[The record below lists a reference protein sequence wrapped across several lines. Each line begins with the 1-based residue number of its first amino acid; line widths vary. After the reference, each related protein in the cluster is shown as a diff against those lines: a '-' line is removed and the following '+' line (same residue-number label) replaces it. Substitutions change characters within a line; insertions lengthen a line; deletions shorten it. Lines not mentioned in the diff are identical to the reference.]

1 MSINYNNIDDLI
13 NLLYEFVYLKD
24 KNTLNK
30 YYFEKL
36 EPSKID
42 IYDLVKKDFDYK
54 IIFNKSFKNKDNF
67 KIMAEIDNTV
77 FNHRHKRI
85 ILKKYFKNFP
95 VTLMI
100 QKYPNNDVTETI
112 QDLKYELFMNQ
123 IVSKFIISENI
134 PFFLLN
140 ICNFDVRIEDLK
152 PYEDYY
158 NIVNKEFYGKKIS
171 NNNNEDLYCVSL
183 YEHYQSYIP
192 MEDLFKQD
200 LSKQDITD
208 IIFQVIYVYALLFSN
223 FSNFKHGCF
232 DIKSF
237 LVVKESVPRT
247 INLKFMEKMFKIQN
261 CNYTCK
267 LFNYRFS
274 TISSLVNNSVT
285 YVNLVDPSYEIYYFF
300 KTLHDF
306 CREHN
311 SHNFDIVSVII
322 TNLIESDISIFNKK
336 LMDSTSFYD
345 LHYVSIIPS
354 QILLKN
360 NFFTSFINMEYKD
373 ILKNE
378 NFESEFIGYRDL
390 TSSNVKILTGG
401 ARRKSTRTKV
411 KAVEEPVKKTKRRSK
426 KGSKKGSKK
435 SSKKSSKRLAKL
447 RRSLDEDEDVS
458 DEDDNFTETLNSEIE
473 ENERSKK
480 YEDDVDTEGED
491 DDEDEDNE
499 KVDEEDSDSDE
510 DNNLL
515 TVEEEEQNNFVSE
528 GDDDKSKTP
537 FTSNGG
543 SIDYKKMYEKMLS
556 ENKKLKSK
564 SGNSKSKAKSKSS
577 SKKQSK
583 SALSDSSSIDFN
595 DTEQGAQ
602 NIQNLQGN
610 HQAPN
615 GMQPP
620 QAQQMSNMVTGP
632 DGQQAPTNAIGS
644 ALGGIGSQGP
654 QGMQGMQFN
663 KQTMAGAPSGAA
675 NSLSKME
682 GMPSF
687 SDAPKASST
696 DALKESGV
704 EPMFPQSNLKMG
716 SNTDMNSVINQLDE
730 NSLIPVIPEMQNYFS
745 DASFMQGQGAMGDM
759 GAMGAMP
766 PMPAGKPQI
775 MDQGIMGQNGMGG
788 PGGLGALGALGASG
802 GLPTYDPEIAKMAGM
817 QGMAGMMGGGL
828 KNNAYLDEINNLI
841 INEFNTKL
849 SSIGVSSNIQS
860 GGNPSKKKKKIFFLQ
875 KIQ

>member
-100 QKYPNNDVTETI
+100 QKYSNNDITETI
-112 QDLKYELFMNQ
+112 HDLKYELFMNQ
-123 IVSKFIISENI
+123 VVSKFIISENI

-152 PYEDYY
+152 SYDDYY

-247 INLKFMEKMFKIQN
+247 INLKFIETMFKIQN

-274 TISSLVNNSVT
+274 TISSLVNNSVK

-300 KTLHDF
+300 KILHDF

-311 SHNFDIVSVII
+311 SHNFDIISVII
-322 TNLIESDISIFNKK
+322 TNLVESDISIFNKK

-401 ARRKSTRTKV
+401 ARRKLTRTKV
-411 KAVEEPVKKTKRRSK
+411 KAVEEPVKKSKRRSK

-435 SSKKSSKRLAKL
+435 SSKKGSKKLAKL
-447 RRSLDEDEDVS
+447 RRSIEEDDVDVS
-458 DEDDNFTETLNSEIE
+458 DEDDNFTESLNSEIE

-480 YEDDVDTEGED
+480 FEDDVDTEGED

-543 SIDYKKMYEKMLS
+543 SVDYKKMYEKMVN

-564 SGNSKSKAKSKSS
+564 SGNSKSKAKSKSG

-610 HQAPN
+610 HQVPN
-615 GMQPP
+615 GMQAP

-644 ALGGIGSQGP
+644 ALGGIGNQGP
-654 QGMQGMQFN
+654 QAQGMQFN
-663 KQTMAGAPSGAA
+663 KQTMAGAPSSAA

-687 SDAPKASST
+687 SDAPKASSI

-745 DASFMQGQGAMGDM
+745 DASFMQGQGD
-759 GAMGAMP
+759 MGAMP
-766 PMPAGKPQI
+766 PMPAGKPQV

-788 PGGLGALGALGASG
+788 PGGFGALGASG

-828 KNNAYLDEINNLI
+828 KNNVYLDEINNLI
-841 INEFNTKL
+841 VNEFNTKL
-849 SSIGVSSNIQS
+849 SSIGVSSNIQA
-860 GGNPSKKKKKIFFLQ
+860 GGNPGKKKKNFFLT
-875 KIQ
+875 KNPVTSKYHI